1 MLTQIKTALHRSQD
15 TLIQDALGAVSL
27 VVILVVAL
35 HLPGLACPLS
45 ACVLVPGAL
54 ASCPKPDACD

>member
-27 VVILVVAL
+27 VVILMVAL
-35 HLPGLACPLS
+35 HLPGLA
-45 ACVLVPGAL
+45 
-54 ASCPKPDACD
+54 